1 MINKGKCKS
10 IYYFKNK
17 KYVCSLE
24 LAMDLIGGK
33 WKSVMLFHLIDG
45 PKRSG
50 ELQREMNGINNKM
63 FTQTARELES
73 VGLVNRKVF
82 PVVPPKVEYSLSE
95 KGLTVV
101 PLVEQMAVWGHSM
114 SEDQE

>member
-1 MINKGKCKS
+1 MNKEECKS
-10 IYYFKNK
+10 AYYFKNK
-17 KYVCSLE
+17 KYICSLE

-33 WKSVMLFHLIDG
+33 WKSIMLYHLIDG

-73 VGLVNRKVF
+73 VGLVNREVF

-95 KGLTVV
+95 KGQTVV
-101 PLVEQMAVWGHSM
+101 PLVQQMASWGVSM
-114 SEDQE
+114 AEDAE